1 MAHTHAGLV
10 CTPAKLHVGRGMQRP
25 GIISF
30 VSPERPLCALSIPLR
45 LVPLGISV
53 SELWYVLLPNWLEGR
68 GQRRVQ
74 NPHVASRTEAPKR
87 TTHRLIAT
95 PHGVVSVEIV
105 VSVEPFF
112 CNSKR
117 GKNVV
122 HKFRAPAYKLRARE
136 LLRIY
141 PPARG
146 LLWRT

>member
-1 MAHTHAGLV
+1 MKHTYTHAGLV

-25 GIISF
+25 GMISF

-74 NPHVASRTEAPKR
+74 NPHVASRTEAPKC

-95 PHGVVSVEIV
+95 PHGVVSVEIA
-105 VSVEPFF
+105 VSV
-112 CNSKR
+112 
-117 GKNVV
+117 
-122 HKFRAPAYKLRARE
+122 
-136 LLRIY
+136 
-141 PPARG
+141 
-146 LLWRT
+146 